1 MEPKLQKVVLWYI
14 AKKQYISQTK
24 QQNLIRC
31 EVVTI
36 QEVPIAPVRD
46 GRCWKTMKTVSKITL
61 TSMAKTDLIQIG
73 WTTLSKD
80 FCNTFLQLFF
90 LSKKRDITGG
100 PTDLLWSKKR
110 DVTDKGFQLT
120 SFGQKTSSGPKN
132 VTLAT
137 GG

>member
-46 GRCWKTMKTVSKITL
+46 GPCWKTMKTVSKITL

-80 FCNTFLQLFF
+80 ICNCIALFLQLLFAF
-90 LSKKRDITGG
+90 LQAQPQMTST
-100 PTDLLWSKKR
+100 TNN
-110 DVTDKGFQLT
+110 QLA
-120 SFGQKTSSGPKN
+120 SFG
-132 VTLAT
+132 
-137 GG
+137 